1 MIELLLIIYG
11 VGVWLVFFKLKLL
24 PWNTTW
30 QVIVISTPI
39 FGAIA
44 LILTI
49 NVFQP
54 ISKDARVLRPVVQI
68 VPRVTGRVIEVPV
81 EGNRLVKKGEVLF
94 KIDPSPFEFEV
105 QRLQAE
111 LADARGSA
119 LALDEQ
125 LRTATAQVAVARS
138 RVNAAGSEVKANAG
152 KVSAI
157 QSRLDLAELRVVQSK
172 NLADTGAGNRFDVE
186 KWQADVA
193 QHKADLATALAE
205 ESSATSTEASA
216 LADEN
221 AAQAER
227 AQVRARLSA
236 VVDGEQAQV
245 AKIRAQLKDAE
256 WRLAETVVRA
266 PADGYPV
273 NLQVR
278 PGSYA
283 AALPLN
289 PVMSFVEE
297 ETIIVATYLQNSL
310 HKVQPGDHAE
320 LTLNFHPGKI
330 FKARVQSIVRAT
342 GAGQLPLSGVI
353 PQGLPPVGEGRLV
366 VRFEL
371 EDKDVSRTV
380 PGGTMGRAAI
390 YTQHLQLIE
399 IMRKVILRFEAKFD
413 YIVFELHLPSH

>member
-1 MIELLLIIYG
+1 M
-11 VGVWLVFFKLKLL
+11 
-24 PWNTTW
+24 
-30 QVIVISTPI
+30 
-39 FGAIA
+39 
-44 LILTI
+44 
-49 NVFQP
+49 
-54 ISKDARVLRPVVQI
+54 
-68 VPRVTGRVIEVPV
+68 
-81 EGNRLVKKGEVLF
+81 
-94 KIDPSPFEFEV
+94 
-105 QRLQAE
+105 
-111 LADARGSA
+111 
-119 LALDEQ
+119 
-125 LRTATAQVAVARS
+125 
-138 RVNAAGSEVKANAG
+138 NAAASEVKANAG
-152 KVSAI
+152 KVTAI

-205 ESSATSTEASA
+205 ESSASSTEASA

-245 AKIRAQLKDAE
+245 AKTRAQLKDAE

-297 ETIIVATYLQNSL
+297 ETIIVATYPQNAL

-320 LTLNFHPGKI
+320 LTLNFHPGRI
-330 FKARVQSIVRAT
+330 FKAKVQSIVRAT
-342 GAGQLPLSGVI
+342 GAGQLPLSGMI

-371 EDKDVSRTV
+371 EDKVADRAV